1 MAIPSSGNVSI
12 KGAAGSGRSIDAEV
26 ASVSSGSLVTL
37 STNAVSYNSVTSAPY
52 GMREFMGYAHTLTMP
67 YNSYTESAEHSSSSY
82 AVKMFVSDNYSY
94 MGSARTDFELRA
106 YRSNA
111 AGTWVFQIRET
122 QGTGTYHPKTGSNQ
136 SMTLNSWYT
145 IGTLGTSSTFVP
157 DSIQLVQSHGTWSPA
172 YVDMWPDGGIDE
184 GGSEENS
191 LSSPGTDKT
200 ISGSHGLGNAYSFK
214 HKYWGQ
220 KEEGQYGT
228 TNYDK
233 YDTYSFRFKKSGYY
247 DYTTTSFRVWTRHQY
262 VRN

>member
-1 MAIPSSGNVSI
+1 MGIPTTGNISI

-26 ASVSSGSLVTL
+26 TSVSSGSLVTL
-37 STNAVSYNSVTSAPY
+37 STNAVSHNNVTSAPY
-52 GMREFMGYAHTLTMP
+52 GMREFEGYTHTLTMP
-67 YNSYTESAEHSSSSY
+67 YSYSETAEHSSSSW
-82 AVKMFVSDNYSY
+82 AVKMYESDTYPY
-94 MGSARTDFELRA
+94 MGYARTDFEIRA
-106 YRSNA
+106 YRSSASGN
-111 AGTWVFQIRET
+111 WVFQIRET
-122 QGTGTYHPKTGSNQ
+122 GGTGTYHPKTGSNQ

-145 IGTLGTSSTFVP
+145 IGTLSTSSTFVP

-220 KEEGQYGT
+220 REEGWGSV
-228 TNYDK
+228 NYDK
-233 YDTYSFRFKKSGYY
+233 YDTYSFKFKKSGYY
-247 DYTTTSFRVWTRHQY
+247 DYTTTSFRVWTRHNYIRQ
-262 VRN
+262 N